1 MKRINHEGHEGHE
14 EGTTMEHGMKTV
26 EVNGQECAVNADGA
40 YVPLERIRDV
50 DKLRDALVRELC
62 AEAMELSGRL
72 AHFRMGAAADIGAFA
87 DASAEEHGVKL
98 RGRRGGFSLLSYD
111 GLLKIVVDNDTLIA
125 VNEKVGVAR
134 EAVFACVRRWS
145 EGVNANLAEV
155 VRRAFETDKRGHL
168 SLARLLAL
176 RSYSV
181 VDPEWDAAM
190 EALAQGLTVY
200 GTKTYIRY
208 YERATAADAWR
219 QIALG

>member
-1 MKRINHEGHEGHE
+1 
-14 EGTTMEHGMKTV
+14 MEHGMKTV
-26 EVNGQECAVNADGA
+26 EVNGQACAVNADGA

-50 DKLRDALVRELC
+50 DLLRDRLVREGC
-62 AEAMELSGRL
+62 GRARELGGALAAFRL
-72 AHFRMGAAADIGAFA
+72 AMAADIGAFA

-98 RGRRGGFSLLSYD
+98 RGRKGGFSLLSYD
-111 GLLKIVVDNDTLIA
+111 GLLKIVVDNDDLVA
-125 VNEKVGVAR
+125 VNEKVSVAR
-134 EAVFACVRRWS
+134 EAVFGCVRRWS

-176 RSYSV
+176 RSYRID
-181 VDPEWDAAM
+181 DPEWEAAM
-190 EALAQGLTVY
+190 EALGQGLTVY
-200 GTKTYIRY
+200 GSKTYIRY

>member
-1 MKRINHEGHEGHE
+1 
-14 EGTTMEHGMKTV
+14 MEHGMKTV
-26 EVNGQECAVNADGA
+26 EVNGQACAVNADGA

-50 DKLRDALVRELC
+50 DLLRDRLVREGC
-62 AEAMELSGRL
+62 GRARELGGALAAFRL
-72 AHFRMGAAADIGAFA
+72 AMAADIGAFA

-98 RGRRGGFSLLSYD
+98 RGRKGGFSLLSYD
-111 GLLKIVVDNDTLIA
+111 GLLKIVVDNDDLVA
-125 VNEKVGVAR
+125 VNEKVSVAR
-134 EAVFACVRRWS
+134 EAVFGCVRRWS

-176 RSYSV
+176 RSYRID
-181 VDPEWDAAM
+181 DPEWEAAM
-190 EALAQGLTVY
+190 EALGQGLTVY
-200 GTKTYIRY
+200 GAKTYIRY